1 MSSMSSV
8 EPQNLHVIFFPMI
21 GHGHMIPMLDIAK
34 LFSSHQVKTTI
45 VTTPSNAP
53 TFTKPLESYRN
64 VGPKIDIEII
74 PFPSKETTC
83 LPEGVENFEHAT
95 SPELV
100 AKLWKATLLLQ
111 KPLRVVLEKYK
122 PNCLIAD
129 KLFAFATEVAAEF
142 NIPRLVFHG
151 TGFFLLCALDA
162 ITKFEPHKSVLFDE
176 EEFVIPHLPHE
187 IKLTRLKL
195 PQHIRENDNNN
206 ELVEFLKSAV
216 ESEERSYGV
225 IVNSF
230 YELEQDY
237 ADHYRKVMGRRAWH
251 IGPVSLCNKENEAKF
266 YRGKGS
272 SIDEHECLRW
282 LDSKRESSVVYVCFG
297 TLSMFSTSQ
306 LREIAMGLEA
316 SGQEFIWVVKGSKD
330 NEKED
335 EWLPKK
341 GLIIRGWAP
350 QVLIL
355 DHKSIGGFVTH
366 CGWNSILEG
375 VSCGIPMV
383 TWPIFSEQ
391 FYNEKL
397 VTEILRIGVGVG
409 AKEWSRTVDD
419 ANVKSE
425 EINEAITRVMVGD
438 EALEMRSKAK

>member
-1 MSSMSSV
+1 MSSMSNV

-45 VTTPSNAP
+45 VTTPRNAP

-74 PFPSKETTC
+74 PFPSKETS
-83 LPEGVENFEHAT
+83 LPEGVENFEYAT
-95 SPELV
+95 SPQLV

-111 KPLRVVLEKYK
+111 KPLKEVLEKYK

-129 KLFAFATEVAAEF
+129 KLFPFATEVAAEF
-142 NIPRLVFHG
+142 NIP
-151 TGFFLLCALDA
+151 
-162 ITKFEPHKSVLFDE
+162 
-176 EEFVIPHLPHE
+176 
-187 IKLTRLKL
+187 
-195 PQHIRENDNNN
+195 
-206 ELVEFLKSAV
+206 SAV
-216 ESEERSYGV
+216 ESEAKSYGV

-266 YRGKGS
+266 YRGKDS
-272 SIDEHECLRW
+272 SIDEHDCLRW
-282 LDSKRESSVVYVCFG
+282 LDSKKESSVMYVCFG

-330 NEKED
+330 NETE

-366 CGWNSILEG
+366 CGWNSILEA

-409 AKEWSRTVDD
+409 AKEWKRTVD

-425 EINEAITRVMVGD
+425 DIHEAIRRVMVGD
-438 EALEMRSKAK
+438 EALEMRSKAKKLKQKARLAIDVGGSSYSDLSSLIHQLRSYHLTQ